1 LSLLVYTPKITTR
14 FQYVF
19 RQLFVRILEI
29 PVSFTSSLDAFV
41 AFSGAKFSY
50 APQPLGQ
57 EFHVYASGFLTEQGI
72 SYQELKKGEWQGLQ
86 VLFSHNNNSRIPFD
100 IFAASFYCLSRYEEY
115 LPHLKDEE
123 NRYPASASWL
133 TAADS
138 LEIPLVDAW
147 AVAFLKELQQE
158 FPDLSSPDRDSDGPI
173 RPFFTITSPF
183 KYLYKPSLT
192 KLGQW
197 LQSVW
202 HLKLW
207 DALEQCLVELRILR
221 DPFDTYDQMIPLL
234 SKGKVAP
241 AFYFLFAQK
250 PYEGIAT
257 AIYNTK
263 LQALIK
269 GVSDDFPVSVLFSH
283 HAQQDTEELAFELNN
298 VKQLIH
304 RPILRACFHRGV
316 GTISEGYAKLL
327 EQEVHHD
334 LSMGYEETIGYRAST
349 AVPFYYYDLENEYQT
364 PLMLHPIVATEKG
377 LRMLGCKRAFDKLE
391 KLLKAHPT
399 PTAKQRVAFSNAIW
413 QDEES
418 NRPWRQNFLNYLE
431 HHARP

>member
-1 LSLLVYTPKITTR
+1 M
-14 FQYVF
+14 F

-29 PVSFTSSLDAFV
+29 PISFTSSLDAFV
-41 AFSGAKFSY
+41 AFSGPKFSY
-50 APQPLGQ
+50 APHPLGQ

-72 SYQELKKGEWQGLQ
+72 SYQELKKGEWRGLQ
-86 VLFSHNNNSRIPFD
+86 VLFAHKNSSRIPFD

-115 LPHLKDEE
+115 LPHLKDED
-123 NRYPASASWL
+123 NRYPAVASWL
-133 TAADS
+133 TSADC
-138 LEIPLVDAW
+138 LETPLVDAW
-147 AVAFLKELQQE
+147 AAAFLKELQRE
-158 FPDLSSPDRDSDGPI
+158 FPDLTLSEKEIDSPI

-202 HLKLW
+202 HLNLW
-207 DALEQCLVELRILR
+207 DALEQCLVELRLLR
-221 DPFDTYDQMIPLL
+221 DPFDTYDQMIPVL
-234 SKGKVAP
+234 SKGKVKP

-269 GVSDDFPVSVLFSH
+269 GVSDDFPVSVLLSH
-283 HAQQDTEELAFELNN
+283 HSQQGAEELAYELNN

-304 RPILRACFHRGV
+304 RPILRARFHRGI
-316 GTISEGYAKLL
+316 GTLAEGYAKLL

-334 LSMGYEETIGYRAST
+334 LSMGYEEEIGYRAST

-364 PLMLHPIVATEKG
+364 PLLLHPIVATEKG
-377 LRMLGCKRAFDKLE
+377 LRMLTSKGAFDKLE
-391 KLLKAHPT
+391 KLLEAHPT
-399 PTAKQRVAFSNAIW
+399 RTGKQRVAFSNTIW
-413 QDEES
+413 QDEERNQS
-418 NRPWRQNFLNYLE
+418 WRQRFLNYLE
-431 HHARP
+431 RYARP

>member
-1 LSLLVYTPKITTR
+1 M
-14 FQYVF
+14 F

-29 PVSFTSSLDAFV
+29 PISFTSSLDAFV
-41 AFSGAKFSY
+41 AFSGPKFSY
-50 APQPLGQ
+50 APHPLGQ

-72 SYQELKKGEWQGLQ
+72 SYQELKKGEWRGLQ
-86 VLFSHNNNSRIPFD
+86 VLFAHNNSSRIPFD

-115 LPHLKDEE
+115 LPHLKDED
-123 NRYPASASWL
+123 NRYPAVASWL
-133 TAADS
+133 TTADC

-147 AVAFLKELQQE
+147 AAAFLKELQRE
-158 FPDLSSPDRDSDGPI
+158 FPDLTLSEKEIDSPI

-202 HLKLW
+202 QLNLW
-207 DALEQCLVELRILR
+207 DALEQCLVELRLLR
-221 DPFDTYDQMIPLL
+221 DPFDTYDQMIPVL
-234 SKGKVAP
+234 SKGKVKP

-250 PYEGIAT
+250 PYKGIAT

-263 LQALIK
+263 LQSLIK
-269 GVSDDFPVSVLFSH
+269 GVSDDFPVSVLLSH
-283 HAQQDTEELAFELNN
+283 HAQQGAEELAYELNN

-304 RPILRACFHRGV
+304 RPILRARFHRGI
-316 GTISEGYAKLL
+316 GTLAEGYAKLL

-334 LSMGYEETIGYRAST
+334 LSMGYEEEIGYRAST

-364 PLMLHPIVATEKG
+364 PLLLHPIVATEKG
-377 LRMLGCKRAFDKLE
+377 LRMLTSKGAFDKLE
-391 KLLKAHPT
+391 KLLEAHPT
-399 PTAKQRVAFSNAIW
+399 PTGKQRVAFSNTIW

-418 NRPWRQNFLNYLE
+418 NQSWRQRFLNYLE
-431 HHARP
+431 RHARP

>member
-1 LSLLVYTPKITTR
+1 M
-14 FQYVF
+14 F

-29 PVSFTSSLDAFV
+29 PISFTSSLDAFV
-41 AFSGAKFSY
+41 AFSGPKFSY
-50 APQPLGQ
+50 APHPLGQ
-57 EFHVYASGFLTEQGI
+57 EFHVYASGFLIEQGI
-72 SYQELKKGEWQGLQ
+72 SYKELKKGEWRGLQ
-86 VLFSHNNNSRIPFD
+86 VLFAHNNSSRIPFD

-115 LPHLKDEE
+115 LPHLKDED
-123 NRYPASASWL
+123 NRYPAVASWL
-133 TAADS
+133 TSANC
-138 LEIPLVDAW
+138 LETPLVDAW
-147 AVAFLKELQQE
+147 AAAFLKELQRE
-158 FPDLSSPDRDSDGPI
+158 FPDLTLSEKEIDSPI

-202 HLKLW
+202 HLNLW
-207 DALEQCLVELRILR
+207 DALEQCLVELRLLR
-221 DPFDTYDQMIPLL
+221 DPFDTYDQMIPVL
-234 SKGKVAP
+234 SKGKVKP

-269 GVSDDFPVSVLFSH
+269 GVSDDFPVSVLLSH
-283 HAQQDTEELAFELNN
+283 HSQQGAEELAYELNN

-304 RPILRACFHRGV
+304 RPILRARFHRGI
-316 GTISEGYAKLL
+316 GTLAEGYAKLL

-334 LSMGYEETIGYRAST
+334 LSMGYEEEIGYRAST

-364 PLMLHPIVATEKG
+364 PLLLHPIVATEKG
-377 LRMLGCKRAFDKLE
+377 LRMLTSKGAFDKLE
-391 KLLKAHPT
+391 KLLEAHPT
-399 PTAKQRVAFSNAIW
+399 RTGKQRVAFSNTIW

-418 NRPWRQNFLNYLE
+418 NQSWRQRFLNYLE
-431 HHARP
+431 RHARP

>member
-1 LSLLVYTPKITTR
+1 M
-14 FQYVF
+14 F

-29 PVSFTSSLDAFV
+29 PISFTSSLDAFV
-41 AFSGAKFSY
+41 AFSGPKFSY
-50 APQPLGQ
+50 APHPLGQ

-72 SYQELKKGEWQGLQ
+72 SYQELKKGEWRGLQ
-86 VLFSHNNNSRIPFD
+86 VLFAHNNSSRIPFD

-115 LPHLKDEE
+115 LPHLKDED
-123 NRYPASASWL
+123 NRYPAVASWL
-133 TAADS
+133 TSADC
-138 LEIPLVDAW
+138 LETPLVDAW
-147 AVAFLKELQQE
+147 AAAFLKELQRE
-158 FPDLSSPDRDSDGPI
+158 FPDLTLSEKEIDSPI

-202 HLKLW
+202 HLNLW
-207 DALEQCLVELRILR
+207 DALEQCLVELRLLR
-221 DPFDTYDQMIPLL
+221 DPFDTYDQMIPVL
-234 SKGKVAP
+234 SKAKVKP

-269 GVSDDFPVSVLFSH
+269 GVSDDFPVSVLLSH
-283 HAQQDTEELAFELNN
+283 HVQQGAEELAYELNN

-304 RPILRACFHRGV
+304 RPILRARFHRGI
-316 GTISEGYAKLL
+316 GTLAEGYAKLL

-334 LSMGYEETIGYRAST
+334 LSMGYEEEIGYRAST

-364 PLMLHPIVATEKG
+364 PLLLHPIVATEKG
-377 LRMLGCKRAFDKLE
+377 LRMLTSKGAFDKLE
-391 KLLKAHPT
+391 KLLEAHPT
-399 PTAKQRVAFSNAIW
+399 PTGKQRVAFSNTIW

-418 NRPWRQNFLNYLE
+418 NQSWRQRFLNYLE
-431 HHARP
+431 RHARP

>member
-1 LSLLVYTPKITTR
+1 M
-14 FQYVF
+14 F

-29 PVSFTSSLDAFV
+29 PISFTSSLDAFV
-41 AFSGAKFSY
+41 AFSGPKFSY
-50 APQPLGQ
+50 APHPLGQ

-72 SYQELKKGEWQGLQ
+72 SYQELKKGEWRGLQ
-86 VLFSHNNNSRIPFD
+86 VLFAHKNSSRIPFD

-115 LPHLKDEE
+115 LPHLKDED
-123 NRYPASASWL
+123 NRYPAVASWL
-133 TAADS
+133 TSANC
-138 LEIPLVDAW
+138 LETPLVDAW
-147 AVAFLKELQQE
+147 AAAFLKELQRE
-158 FPDLSSPDRDSDGPI
+158 FPDLTLSEKEIDSPI

-202 HLKLW
+202 HLNLW
-207 DALEQCLVELRILR
+207 DALEQCLVELRLLR
-221 DPFDTYDQMIPLL
+221 DPFDTYDQMIPVL
-234 SKGKVAP
+234 SKGKVKP

-269 GVSDDFPVSVLFSH
+269 GVSDDFPVSVLLSH
-283 HAQQDTEELAFELNN
+283 HSQQGAEELAYELNN

-304 RPILRACFHRGV
+304 RPILRARFHRGI
-316 GTISEGYAKLL
+316 GTLAEGYAKLL

-334 LSMGYEETIGYRAST
+334 LSMGYEEEIGYRAST

-364 PLMLHPIVATEKG
+364 PLLLHPIVATEKG
-377 LRMLGCKRAFDKLE
+377 LRMLTSKGAFDKLE
-391 KLLKAHPT
+391 KLLEAHPT
-399 PTAKQRVAFSNAIW
+399 RTGKQRVAFSNTIW

-418 NRPWRQNFLNYLE
+418 NQSWRQRFLNYLE
-431 HHARP
+431 RHARP

>member
-1 LSLLVYTPKITTR
+1 M
-14 FQYVF
+14 F

-29 PVSFTSSLDAFV
+29 PISFTSSLDAFV
-41 AFSGAKFSY
+41 AFSGPKFSY
-50 APQPLGQ
+50 APHPLGQ

-72 SYQELKKGEWQGLQ
+72 SYQELKKGEWRGLQ
-86 VLFSHNNNSRIPFD
+86 VLFAHNNSSRIPFD

-115 LPHLKDEE
+115 LPHLKDED
-123 NRYPASASWL
+123 NRYPAVASWL
-133 TAADS
+133 TSADC
-138 LEIPLVDAW
+138 LETPLVDAW
-147 AVAFLKELQQE
+147 AAAFLKELQRE
-158 FPDLSSPDRDSDGPI
+158 FPDLTLSEKEIDSPI

-202 HLKLW
+202 HLNLW
-207 DALEQCLVELRILR
+207 DALEQCLVELRLLR
-221 DPFDTYDQMIPLL
+221 DPFDTYDQMIPVL
-234 SKGKVAP
+234 SKGKVKP

-269 GVSDDFPVSVLFSH
+269 GVSDDFPVSVLLSH
-283 HAQQDTEELAFELNN
+283 HAQQGAEELAYELNN

-304 RPILRACFHRGV
+304 RPILRARFHRGI
-316 GTISEGYAKLL
+316 GTLAEGYAKLL

-334 LSMGYEETIGYRAST
+334 MSMAYEEEIGYRA
-349 AVPFYYYDLENEYQT
+349 
-364 PLMLHPIVATEKG
+364 
-377 LRMLGCKRAFDKLE
+377 
-391 KLLKAHPT
+391 
-399 PTAKQRVAFSNAIW
+399 
-413 QDEES
+413 
-418 NRPWRQNFLNYLE
+418 
-431 HHARP
+431 

>member
-1 LSLLVYTPKITTR
+1 M
-14 FQYVF
+14 F

-29 PVSFTSSLDAFV
+29 PISFTSSLDAFV
-41 AFSGAKFSY
+41 AFSGPKFSY
-50 APQPLGQ
+50 AAHPLGQ

-72 SYQELKKGEWQGLQ
+72 SYQELKKGEWRGLQ
-86 VLFSHNNNSRIPFD
+86 VLFAHNNSSRIPFD

-115 LPHLKDEE
+115 LPHLKDED
-123 NRYPASASWL
+123 NRYPAVASWL
-133 TAADS
+133 TTADC

-147 AVAFLKELQQE
+147 AAAFLKELQRE
-158 FPDLSSPDRDSDGPI
+158 FPDLTLSEKEIDSPI

-202 HLKLW
+202 QLNLW
-207 DALEQCLVELRILR
+207 DALEQCLVELRLLR
-221 DPFDTYDQMIPLL
+221 DPFDTYDQMIPVL
-234 SKGKVAP
+234 SKGKVKP

-269 GVSDDFPVSVLFSH
+269 GVSDDFPVSVLLSH
-283 HAQQDTEELAFELNN
+283 HAQQGAEELAYELNN

-304 RPILRACFHRGV
+304 RPILRARFHRGI
-316 GTISEGYAKLL
+316 GTLAEGYAKLL

-334 LSMGYEETIGYRAST
+334 LSMGYEEEIGYRAST

-364 PLMLHPIVATEKG
+364 PLLLHPIVATEKG
-377 LRMLGCKRAFDKLE
+377 LRMLTSKGAFDKLE
-391 KLLKAHPT
+391 KLLEAHPT
-399 PTAKQRVAFSNAIW
+399 PTGKQRVAFSNTIW

-418 NRPWRQNFLNYLE
+418 NQSWRQRFLNYLE
-431 HHARP
+431 RHARP

>member
-1 LSLLVYTPKITTR
+1 M
-14 FQYVF
+14 F

-29 PVSFTSSLDAFV
+29 PISFTSSLDAFV
-41 AFSGAKFSY
+41 AFSGPKFSY
-50 APQPLGQ
+50 APHPLGQ

-72 SYQELKKGEWQGLQ
+72 SYKELKKGEWRGLQ
-86 VLFSHNNNSRIPFD
+86 VLFAHNNSSRIPFD

-115 LPHLKDEE
+115 LPHLKDED
-123 NRYPASASWL
+123 NRYPAVASWL
-133 TAADS
+133 TSADC
-138 LEIPLVDAW
+138 LETPLVDAW
-147 AVAFLKELQQE
+147 AAAFLKELQRE
-158 FPDLSSPDRDSDGPI
+158 FPDLTLSEKEIDSPI

-202 HLKLW
+202 HLNLW
-207 DALEQCLVELRILR
+207 DALEQCLVELRLLR
-221 DPFDTYDQMIPLL
+221 DPFDTYDQMIPVL
-234 SKGKVAP
+234 SQGKVKP

-269 GVSDDFPVSVLFSH
+269 GVSDDFPVSVLLSH
-283 HAQQDTEELAFELNN
+283 HAQQGAEELAYELNN

-304 RPILRACFHRGV
+304 RPILRVRFHRGI
-316 GTISEGYAKLL
+316 GTLAEGYAKLL

-334 LSMGYEETIGYRAST
+334 LSMGYEEEIGYRAST

-364 PLMLHPIVATEKG
+364 PLLLHPIVATEKG
-377 LRMLGCKRAFDKLE
+377 LRILTSKGAFDKLE
-391 KLLKAHPT
+391 KLLESHPT
-399 PTAKQRVAFSNAIW
+399 PTGKQRVAFSNTIW

-418 NRPWRQNFLNYLE
+418 NQSWRQRFLNYLE
-431 HHARP
+431 RHARP

>member
-1 LSLLVYTPKITTR
+1 M
-14 FQYVF
+14 F

-29 PVSFTSSLDAFV
+29 PISFTSSLDAFV
-41 AFSGAKFSY
+41 AFSGPKFSY
-50 APQPLGQ
+50 APHPLGQ
-57 EFHVYASGFLTEQGI
+57 EFHVYASGFLAEQGI
-72 SYQELKKGEWQGLQ
+72 SYQELKKGEWRGLQ
-86 VLFSHNNNSRIPFD
+86 VLFAHNNSSRIPFD

-115 LPHLKDEE
+115 LPHLKDED
-123 NRYPASASWL
+123 NRYPAVASWL
-133 TAADS
+133 TSADC
-138 LEIPLVDAW
+138 LETPLVDAW
-147 AVAFLKELQQE
+147 AAAFLKELQRE
-158 FPDLSSPDRDSDGPI
+158 FPDLTLSEKEIDSPI
-173 RPFFTITSPF
+173 RPFFAITSPF

-202 HLKLW
+202 HLNLW
-207 DALEQCLVELRILR
+207 DALEQCLVELRLLR
-221 DPFDTYDQMIPLL
+221 DPFDTYDQMIPVL
-234 SKGKVAP
+234 SKGKVKP

-269 GVSDDFPVSVLFSH
+269 GVSDDLPVSVLLSH
-283 HAQQDTEELAFELNN
+283 HAHQGAEELAYELNN

-304 RPILRACFHRGV
+304 RPILRARFHRGIR
-316 GTISEGYAKLL
+316 TLAEGYAKLL

-334 LSMGYEETIGYRAST
+334 LSMGYEEEIGYRAST

-364 PLMLHPIVATEKG
+364 PLLLHPIVATEKG
-377 LRMLGCKRAFDKLE
+377 LRMLTSKGAFDKLE
-391 KLLKAHPT
+391 KLLEAHPT
-399 PTAKQRVAFSNAIW
+399 PTGKQRVAFSNTIW

-418 NRPWRQNFLNYLE
+418 NQSWRQRFLNYLE
-431 HHARP
+431 CHAQP